1 MIPWRFT
8 YLCWNIPNIAN
19 RASVTIKRN
28 IGGKISVFKVNAKK
42 LAEGKADYDVQVQ
55 PGDII
60 TVAES
65 LF

>member
-1 MIPWRFT
+1 M
-8 YLCWNIPNIAN
+8 
-19 RASVTIKRN
+19 TIKRN

-42 LAEGKADYDVQVQ
+42 LAQVKAGYDLQVQ

-60 TVAES
+60 TVGES